1 MKRAL
6 GVVVLV
12 LSLAAGTARAQSFSN
27 PALAGPTV
35 LPRAVQQVDLEEHL
49 GRALDRAIVLT
60 DMDGRRVHLGDELP
74 GDAPVVLVLAYY
86 RCPMLCGLV
95 LRGVVTGMQKLSFQ
109 LGRQFRAL
117 TVSFDPRDTP
127 EAARKKRASTLAGLG
142 QGVTASP
149 QWPFLVGD
157 EPAIRAL
164 AGAVGFR
171 YAYDSRTDQF
181 AHPAAAIVLTPDG
194 RISRYLYGVDF
205 SPRDLRL
212 ALTEAGEGK
221 VGTIVDRLLLTCY
234 HYDPAARAYAPF
246 IIGFMR
252 IGGVIILVTVA
263 GLCSALFLG
272 ERRRRRALPPG
283 STVGLRPA
291 KPGSAPHPG
300 GAP

>member
-1 MKRAL
+1 MKRFGGIIVL
-6 GVVVLV
+6 VVVV
-12 LSLAAGTARAQSFSN
+12 SLAAGTARAQSFSN

-49 GRALDRAIVLT
+49 GQPLDRALVLT
-60 DMDGRRVHLGDELP
+60 DMNGGRVHLGDELP
-74 GDAPVVLVLAYY
+74 GDLPVVLVLAYY

-95 LRGVVTGMQKLSFQ
+95 LRGVVTGMRKLSFQ
-109 LGRQFRAL
+109 LGRQYRAL

-127 EAARKKRASTLAGLG
+127 EAAQKKRASTLAGLG
-142 QGVTASP
+142 QGVTSSP

-164 AGAVGFR
+164 ASAVGFR

-212 ALTEAGEGK
+212 AMTEASGGR

-234 HYDPAARAYAPF
+234 HYDPAARAYGPF
-246 IIGFMR
+246 ILGFMR
-252 IGGVIILVTVA
+252 IGGGIILVTVA
-263 GLCSALFLG
+263 GLCAVLFRG
-272 ERRRRRALPPG
+272 ERRRRVALP
-283 STVGLRPA
+283 RPHT
-291 KPGSAPHPG
+291 PPG
-300 GAP
+300 GAS